1 MDRDLISGSLVKETQ
16 HSLPETSCLDS
27 LSDEAEK
34 ILQNRK
40 YGLQFQQPDNNYNW
54 EDLRGPFKNVD
65 LFDAVSV
72 EANFGRQEIQ
82 VAYGHASYLRPRKR
96 KRLRIGDDVVFEQDQ
111 LHFEANKGSNGS
123 NLKDA
128 LAWVFLINNFTLELP
143 SVVFDQLSSK
153 HHPVY
158 ALILMLISSI
168 TLMAC
173 IGELIYKGKKE
184 RVIWQWRDR
193 VPWFYCPRTGKSF
206 GTLWEMIG
214 LACAVLQCIPTII
227 NYSYIHR
234 HGDGPIK
241 TCALP
246 ILFAFGLLCSKYL
259 EKPHSNSGGNP
270 TDQYGGS
277 TGGLNQVR
285 VVP

>member
-40 YGLQFQQPDNNYNW
+40 Y
-54 EDLRGPFKNVD
+54 
-65 LFDAVSV
+65 
-72 EANFGRQEIQ
+72 
-82 VAYGHASYLRPRKR
+82 
-96 KRLRIGDDVVFEQDQ
+96 
-111 LHFEANKGSNGS
+111 
-123 NLKDA
+123 
-128 LAWVFLINNFTLELP
+128 
-143 SVVFDQLSSK
+143 
-153 HHPVY
+153 
-158 ALILMLISSI
+158 
-168 TLMAC
+168 
-173 IGELIYKGKKE
+173 GKKE

-246 ILFAFGLLCSKYL
+246 ILFAFGYWMVFRVVSRTESHLNEDAEVKEKHSSEEKWSKSMRVSAEREDSQRQEAESDSSRLKVCCYAPPHQSEWKELLGSGETQYLGFIVDQPTSLLVPCRKSSDLLVLSFNVLLQPSIIHLFLDILTALSKHLLCQSSL
-259 EKPHSNSGGNP
+259 HS
-270 TDQYGGS
+270 
-277 TGGLNQVR
+277 
-285 VVP
+285 

>member
-54 EDLRGPFKNVD
+54 EDLRGPFKN
-65 LFDAVSV
+65 
-72 EANFGRQEIQ
+72 
-82 VAYGHASYLRPRKR
+82 
-96 KRLRIGDDVVFEQDQ
+96 
-111 LHFEANKGSNGS
+111 
-123 NLKDA
+123 DA

-259 EKPHSNSGGNP
+259 EKPHRNSGGNP
-270 TDQYGGS
+270 TGQYGGS